1 MEKILEIDNSI
12 RGTFSSCPRKYYYDY
27 VANLESKIG
36 KPALRYGTAFHAAM
50 EAYYEY
56 IRINNWT
63 RDGIAIEAALTA
75 AKRSFEEETLKYES
89 FWEDFRTLNNLLLS
103 LKKYFDFFKGDEG
116 FLEVIEPEKAFK
128 IEITAADVENPLIFF
143 FKGKIDLK
151 IKLNGRIWGNEFKT
165 SAHPIAVQTTNI
177 QWSNQ
182 ILGYTYALMEIA
194 YGEQPEGYLTTLHQI
209 SASKL
214 KSGEYGK
221 LRTEF
226 GRSPQVFSF
235 QDIIEWRKSLIFTVK
250 ALKMAQEENYYP
262 LQRDNCHQ
270 FGQCTYWRLCE
281 QNVSQGEENTEYF
294 QEKEKAWNVLDTVAP
309 ENIVVLKERG
319 NYS

>member
-1 MEKILEIDNSI
+1 MEILEIDNSI
-12 RGTFSSCPRKYYYDY
+12 RSTFSSCPRKYYYNY
-27 VANLESKIG
+27 LLNLESKIG
-36 KPALRYGTAFHAAM
+36 KPALRYGTAFHAGM

-56 IRINNWT
+56 IRLHGWARN
-63 RDGIAIEAALTA
+63 GKAVEAALIN

-89 FWEDFRTLNNLLLS
+89 FWEDFRTLENLLFS
-103 LKKYFDFFKGDEG
+103 LIKYFDFFKGDEG

-128 IEITAADVENPLIFF
+128 IEITDSKTGEHFF

-151 IKLNGRIWGNEFKT
+151 VKLNGRVWGNEFKT
-165 SAHPIAVQTTNI
+165 SAYPIVTQTKNI

-182 ILGYTYALMEIA
+182 ILGYTYALMEMA
-194 YGEQPEGYLTTLHQI
+194 QGEQPDGYLTTLHQI

-221 LRTEF
+221 LKVEF
-226 GRSPQVFSF
+226 SRSPQIFSF

-250 ALKMAQEENYYP
+250 ALKLAQEENYYP
-262 LQRDNCHQ
+262 LQRDNCNQ

-281 QNVSQGEENTEYF
+281 QNVPQGEENTEYF
-294 QEKEKAWNVLDTVAP
+294 QVKEKAWNVLDTVEP
-309 ENIVVLKERG
+309 ENIVILKERG
-319 NYS
+319 TYEKF